1 MANEQTANLSRQT
14 ALRALDIQER
24 AVEQLRARTGVL
36 LGASCLIASVFG
48 SEAIRH
54 NVNVGLAG
62 ALALTA
68 LVLSVGLCVYVLAG
82 KRDLTFGL
90 DAMHTYEYLA
100 DIGDV
105 AANEMI
111 VVWLTIFA
119 RENETAIAVLD
130 RAYLTAGLCLLLQL
144 AAWALPLIARI
155 G

>member
-1 MANEQTANLSRQT
+1 MANEQTANLSRQA

-90 DAMHTYEYLA
+90 DAMHVYEYLPLV
-100 DIGDV
+100 GEV
-105 AANEMI
+105 AANEM
-111 VVWLTIFA
+111 VLVWLTAFA
-119 RENETAIAVLD
+119 RENENAIAILD

>member
-1 MANEQTANLSRQT
+1 VATQQTAKLSRQA
-14 ALRALDIQER
+14 ALRALDHQER

-48 SEAIRH
+48 SEAMRRSE
-54 NVNVGLAG
+54 NVGLAG

-68 LVLSVGLCVYVLAG
+68 LVASVGLCVYILAS

-90 DAMHTYEYLA
+90 DAMHVYERLPHVE
-100 DIGDV
+100 DV
-105 AANEMI
+105 AVNEI
-111 VVWLTIFA
+111 VIVWLTAFA
-119 RENETAIAVLD
+119 RENEDTIAALD

-144 AAWALPLIARI
+144 GAWALPLIARI